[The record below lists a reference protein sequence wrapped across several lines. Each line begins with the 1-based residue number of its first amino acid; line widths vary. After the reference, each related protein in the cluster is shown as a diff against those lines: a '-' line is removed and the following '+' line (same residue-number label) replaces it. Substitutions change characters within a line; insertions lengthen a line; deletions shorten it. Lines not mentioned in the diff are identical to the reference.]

1 MATLKRI
8 RKAFKNLRQKKSILL
23 RGTHGCGKTEW
34 VKSLAEEMGLK
45 LVIWHASHAA
55 DAADLTGMPQIIDE
69 TIEWTDKVTHERHSK
84 TRKVMTMVAPD
95 WMQQEEP
102 VLLLLDEI
110 NRGLGPVMN
119 AIMQLTND
127 QTYDNISLP
136 EGSRI
141 VACINPEKDGS
152 YNVSTLD
159 PAQFDRFAVYD
170 FTPTPDEWIEWAE
183 THGVA
188 DCVISFIKAN
198 ESYLDPYS
206 NAELCQCASD
216 EDVLPSRR
224 SWVDVSE
231 LYKNGLKD
239 GDWEGDEG
247 EADLSELVAGLVG
260 LGASIAFMA
269 HLNDKCAAFTPRT
282 VLEAEEIPEI
292 TLKAIEERAEAGDTT
307 TIMNFIGNC
316 ELYLNNLASQG
327 VLKLPRDGE
336 KDEYTTKIVGNFYK
350 LLNKLPKDAMVASVT
365 KYVYSAIE
373 KKRSWTLIA
382 FKVEPKLKDIVRKA
396 KEVKS
401 IEHAR

>member
-8 RKAFKNLRQKKSILL
+8 RKAFKNLRPKKSILL

-34 VKSLAEEMGLK
+34 VKALALELGLK
-45 LVIWHASHAA
+45 LVVWHASHAA

-69 TIEWTDKVTHERHSK
+69 TITWIDPTTGEKHEK

-102 VLLLLDEI
+102 VLLLLDEV
-110 NRGLGPVMN
+110 NRSLGPVMN
-119 AIMQLTND
+119 ALMQLTND
-127 QTYDNISLP
+127 QTYDNIKLP

-152 YNVSTLD
+152 YDVSTLD

-170 FTPTPDEWIEWAE
+170 FTPTPEEWIEWAE
-183 THGVA
+183 NNGVA
-188 DCVISFIKAN
+188 ECVISFIKSN
-198 ESYLDPYS
+198 ETYLDPYS

-224 SWVDVSE
+224 SWVEVSE
-231 LYKNGLKD
+231 LYKNGLAD

-269 HLNDKCAAFTPRT
+269 HLNDTNAAFTPRA
-282 VLEAEEIPEI
+282 VLEANEIPEA
-292 TLKAIEERAEAGDTT
+292 TVKAIEERAEAGDIT

-316 ELYLNNLASQG
+316 ELFLNNLAAQG

-336 KDEYTTKIVGNFYK
+336 KDEYTYKVVGNFYK
-350 LLNKLPKDAMVASVT
+350 LLNKLPKDALVASVT

-373 KKRSWTLIA
+373 KKRSWTIVA
-382 FKVEPKLKDIVRKA
+382 FKVEPNLKNVVRKA

-401 IEHAR
+401 IETVR